1 MRRRQ
6 AGAGRAT
13 RKAEIITLEHGEGA
27 PLYRK
32 VVQALRGEIAA
43 GRLAI
48 GARLPSEEELCRR
61 FGVSRHT
68 VREALRRLREEGLVS
83 SRQGAGTTVLRD
95 AEAPLYVHS
104 VGSIEELV
112 QYAVATRY
120 RPETK
125 RLLTAD
131 KMLAARLGCAPG
143 SRWLKVEG
151 LRYAPGE
158 ALPFCWTEVYVNSAY
173 AGVGALVG
181 RRAAPI
187 YALIEEMYGEKVT
200 EIEQTLRVTAAPAEV
215 APGLGIEPGSAA
227 VELRRAYR
235 LATGELAE
243 IAFNLHPAERFT
255 YSITLRRRR

>member
-1 MRRRQ
+1 MARR
-6 AGAGRAT
+6 AAT
-13 RKAEIITLEHGEGA
+13 ILRHGDGGDA

-32 VVQALRGEIAA
+32 LVAALRRDIAA

-68 VREALRRLREEGLVS
+68 VREALRQLREDGLVA
-83 SRQGAGTTVLRD
+83 SRQGAGTTVVRNEP
-95 AEAPLYVHS
+95 APPLYVHS

-112 QYAVATRY
+112 QYAVSTRY
-120 RPETK
+120 RPET
-125 RLLTAD
+125 RQILTAD
-131 KMLAARLGCAPG
+131 KRLADRLGSAPG

-151 LRYAPGE
+151 FRYAPGE
-158 ALPFCWTEVYVNSAY
+158 ALPFCWTEVYVAVAY
-173 AGVGALVG
+173 AGVGELVG

-200 EIEQTLRVTAAPAEV
+200 EIEQTLRVTAAPAEI
-215 APGLGIEPGSAA
+215 APGLGIAPGSAA

-235 LATGELAE
+235 VATGELAE
-243 IAFNLHPAERFT
+243 IAFNLHPADRFS